1 MMSGNGTMGKILY
14 PAYFSLGNNRYRERF
29 GLDFEDFRE
38 GQVFKHRPGYT
49 ITQQDNIADCMDTL
63 NQAMLHYDA
72 KYASET
78 EFSSP
83 LMVTTALIQRLI
95 GMTWKTFNRR
105 KAITRWDHITMKA
118 PIFAGDTLYSESRI
132 VGSPASSEDEQCGK
146 LTIVTCGINQK
157 DIVFC
162 EMQYQALIYRKEFLP
177 FSEVN
182 Y

>member
-1 MMSGNGTMGKILY
+1 MTRESETGDMMF
-14 PAYFSLGNNRYRERF
+14 PAYVPVGKDRYRERF
-29 GLDFEDFRE
+29 GLDFEDFRA
-38 GQVFKHRPGYT
+38 GQHFRHRPGYT
-49 ITQQDNIADCMDTL
+49 ITQQDNIDDCMDTL

-72 KYASET
+72 RYAAQT

-83 LMVTTALIQRLI
+83 LMVTTAMIQRLI

-105 KAITRWDHITMKA
+105 KAIIRWDHITMKA

-132 VGSPASSEDEQCGK
+132 MDTSQCDDAQCGK
-146 LTIVTCGINQK
+146 VTIMTYGINQK

-162 EMQYQALIYRKEFLP
+162 EMQYDSLIYRKKSLP
-177 FSEVN
+177 FSENN